1 MNSPSDA
8 VVPAGNYD
16 AYYASMLP
24 AMYCRVAIA
33 SLVLYDWMITL
44 PREVQLFWTGK
55 SSILSVCLFISNR
68 YLTVIWW
75 ILDMIK
81 TAPLFDKLNVI
92 AITSGSCHRMAL
104 ASLIVYSFVLIPT
117 ALFSSLRA
125 YALSRQWKLA
135 LAIFVLAIVP
145 VATHVV
151 YPSFLTMFPYGPFG
165 SVDPKLG
172 CLCTGTLPSA
182 LDHGRVSAILVDAV
196 LVAITGELLPVSAQ
210 SVRDL
215 LKLWN
220 STGLMGV
227 MLRDG
232 PVLLLLNTLHLT
244 FTELSIVTASGSTSV
259 ISLFTTAISSI
270 LVSHFLLDLQ
280 EAYQRKVVCLASND
294 PLRSSNG
301 VNLSS
306 IACKPVLGSLGA
318 TIDPADWESPDS
330 YADGNNPPAEDPLPT
345 EGSHAQCSLVEDR
358 VSVAEGGGIAI
369 SGEHVG
375 RAVQI

>member
-55 SSILSVCLFISNR
+55 SSILSVCLFILNR

-81 TAPLFDKLNVI
+81 TAPLFDKKSV
-92 AITSGSCHRMAL
+92 CHRMAL

-151 YPSFLTMFPYGPFG
+151 YPSLLTMFPYGPFG
-165 SVDPKLG
+165 IVDPKLG

-232 PVLLLLNTLHLT
+232 MRYFVVLLLINTLHLT

-294 PLRSSNG
+294 PLRSSHG

-306 IACKPVLGSLGA
+306 IACEPVLGSLGA
-318 TIDPADWESPDS
+318 TIDPADWEFPEL
-330 YADGNNPPAEDPLPT
+330 YAGGDNPLAEDPLPT
-345 EGSHAQCSLVEDR
+345 EGSHPQCSLVEDR
-358 VSVAEGGGIAI
+358 VSVAAGGGIAI

>member
-55 SSILSVCLFISNR
+55 SSILSVCLFILNR

-81 TAPLFDKLNVI
+81 TAPLFDKN
-92 AITSGSCHRMAL
+92 CHRMAL

-145 VATHVV
+145 VATHV
-151 YPSFLTMFPYGPFG
+151 TMFPYGPFG
-165 SVDPKLG
+165 IVDPKLG

-182 LDHGRVSAILVDAV
+182 LDHGFVVFSRVSAILVDAV

-210 SVRDL
+210 SMRDL

-232 PVLLLLNTLHLT
+232 MRYFVVLLLINTLHLT

-294 PLRSSNG
+294 PLRSSHG

-306 IACKPVLGSLGA
+306 IACEPVLGSLGA
-318 TIDPADWESPDS
+318 TIDPADWEFPEL
-330 YADGNNPPAEDPLPT
+330 YAGGDNPLAEDPLPT
-345 EGSHAQCSLVEDR
+345 EGSHPQCSLVEDR